1 MISILSYVTDTRLEE
16 RKRSWNTVNFYIR
29 SFFSD
34 WWGILKSIGGLPALA
49 HPALPRLLLLT
60 AESWE
65 AGTHMRTLW
74 LGVGSVA
81 AMITTCLFIFFGQ
94 HLDQVGRGRGWS
106 EQLAR
111 SRIVL
116 FGTLLAGMMSLW
128 VMLFAA
134 ILAFSFLLP
143 ASVTSGWT
151 GFDPA
156 DLPCAR
162 YAAFLASIGILVA
175 ALGGNLEEEDAIKAE
190 LFFDQE
196 V

>member
-1 MISILSYVTDTRLEE
+1 M
-16 RKRSWNTVNFYIR
+16 
-29 SFFSD
+29 
-34 WWGILKSIGGLPALA
+34 
-49 HPALPRLLLLT
+49 
-60 AESWE
+60 
-65 AGTHMRTLW
+65 
-74 LGVGSVA
+74 
-81 AMITTCLFIFFGQ
+81 
-94 HLDQVGRGRGWS
+94 
-106 EQLAR
+106 AR

-116 FGTLLAGMMSLW
+116 FGTLLAGMISLW

-134 ILAFSFLLP
+134 ILTFSFLLP

-156 DLPCAR
+156 DLPRAR